1 MKFAG
6 NVYVA
11 RMFALV
17 KNEGFHH
24 EVEHDV
30 IDLDLVRNNL

>member
-11 RMFALV
+11 RLFASV

-30 IDLDLVRNNL
+30 IDWDLVGNNL